1 MENEMENEIV
11 SEISKV
17 HEQIKKQMI
26 VVAILSRLLQMALP
40 Y

>member
-1 MENEMENEIV
+1 MENEIV

-17 HEQIKKQMI
+17 HEQIKKQMMI
-26 VVAILSRLLQMALP
+26 VAILSRLLQIALP

>member
-26 VVAILSRLLQMALP
+26 VVGILSSLLEIALP